1 MKQTK
6 TSSSLILAGLLLFVL
21 IFVFF
26 IYTFLHEAG
35 HALIGLLFGQS
46 LTEFNVG
53 FWNFSAHVGM
63 SGGELTQS
71 QLALESAAGA
81 GLPLLLWT
89 ILISLVPRKANF
101 MLELLK
107 LISSMAVVNTLLAW
121 MILPLWFI
129 FGNAPS
135 DDVTYFL
142 RYSHILP
149 LLLTFIA
156 TLLYF
161 GGWVLFLSKID
172 GLRNE
177 FRLFGTGKGEGL
189 TAGWKRTVPVMAGTL
204 ALCLMLVFW
213 VNASASKNS
222 LDRFSSPQN
231 FVSIAQIDLS
241 TRPYTSE
248 SLTQFSLDEPGYVG
262 VFVSVRNIDTTYFD
276 LTVTGPN
283 GFHEIVLHGEG
294 YNANQDGRLWE
305 KKLSPGIYEV
315 MLTSHQS
322 PGTALIYL
330 KTE

>member
-6 TSSSLILAGLLLFVL
+6 TSSSLILTGLLLFVV

-35 HALIGLLFGQS
+35 HAIVGLLTGRS
-46 LTEFNVG
+46 LTEFNVS

-63 SGGELTQS
+63 AGGELTQS
-71 QLALESAAGA
+71 QLALQSAAGA

-89 ILISLVPRKANF
+89 IWISLVPRKGNLI
-101 MLELLK
+101 LESLK

-121 MILPLWFI
+121 MILPVWFM

-142 RYSHILP
+142 RYSHMLP
-149 LLLTFIA
+149 LLLTFTA
-156 TLLYF
+156 TLLYI

-177 FRLFGTGKGEGL
+177 FRLFSTGKGEVL
-189 TAGWKRTVPVMAGTL
+189 TAGWERTVPVMAGTL
-204 ALCLMLVFW
+204 AFCLVLVFW
-213 VNASASKNS
+213 LNASASKNS
-222 LDRFSSPQN
+222 LDRFSPPQD
-231 FVSIAQIDLS
+231 FASIAQIDLS
-241 TRPYTSE
+241 TRPYFSE
-248 SLTQFSLDEPGYVG
+248 SLTQFSLDESGYVS

-283 GFHEIVLHGEG
+283 RFHEIILHGEG
-294 YNANQDGRLWE
+294 YKANQDGGLWE
-305 KKLSPGIYEV
+305 KKLPAGTYQV
-315 MLTSHQS
+315 VLTSHQS

-330 KTE
+330 KTD